1 MGSGSKRTGSRSRP
15 SMRLRMGANMPEPSA
30 PMVCD
35 GAPIEEVRAFF
46 ADDRFA
52 TQACKA
58 EIIEARKGHAV
69 CECPLE
75 PIHRNAMGG
84 VMGGAIFTLADFAL
98 AVASNVGESPTVS
111 VSNSIEFI
119 STVERKQA
127 HRNLRG
133 RQIGALFGILHR
145 YRGRRPR
152 QMHRKD
158 DGHLLPLTT
167 LFSTT
172 ASQAYRQTK
181 KRGSRLPIGVRAF
194 FKFRYPVIIRH
205 SVLIIL

>member
-1 MGSGSKRTGSRSRP
+1 
-15 SMRLRMGANMPEPSA
+15 
-30 PMVCD
+30 MVCD

-119 STVERKQA
+119 STVK
-127 HRNLRG
+127 
-133 RQIGALFGILHR
+133 
-145 YRGRRPR
+145 
-152 QMHRKD
+152 
-158 DGHLLPLTT
+158 
-167 LFSTT
+167 
-172 ASQAYRQTK
+172 
-181 KRGSRLPIGVRAF
+181 GSRLIATCEADKSGRSLGFYTVTVEDDLGRCIA
-194 FKFRYPVIIRH
+194 KMTATCYR
-205 SVLIIL
+205 